1 MTTGDDEFA
10 RFAEAAFPR
19 LRRTAFLLCG
29 DWHAAEDLAQVTLT
43 RVYASWHRIVRND
56 AVNAYATKTLLN
68 AYLADSRRKR
78 HTEVIAEHVPERAV
92 DLPGPELR
100 LAVIEALA
108 TLPPKARSVVILRY
122 WEDLS
127 VEQAAAVLGCS
138 AGTVKSQSARAL
150 DKLRPLL
157 GEHTG
162 EPPAAG
168 PGARSASKVRR
179 GPHGRDVSARTS

>member
-1 MTTGDDEFA
+1 MTTGDDEFV

-43 RVYASWHRIVRND
+43 KVFASWHRIVRND
-56 AVNAYATKTLLN
+56 SAGAYATRTLLN

-78 HTEVIAEHVPERAV
+78 HTEVLAGNVPERAV
-92 DLPGPELR
+92 DQPGPELR
-100 LAVIEALA
+100 LDVMAAFA
-108 TLPPKARSVVILRY
+108 TLPPKARAVVILRY

-127 VEQAAAVLGCS
+127 VEQAAEMMGCS

-150 DKLRPLL
+150 DKLRALL
-157 GEHTG
+157 GEDTG
-162 EPPAAG
+162 G
-168 PGARSASKVRR
+168 PGAGRASKVERD
-179 GPHGRDVSARTS
+179 PHGRDVSARTA